1 MNETPRHS
9 TAPDAVSQTAI
20 DPEIDLDSIRPLDK
34 QIEEHERAI
43 IRLKRTRNSLLNVST
58 LLPPEI
64 LGGIFHWNVIPPDGD
79 FGELSKNSYDSSSFD
94 IAGLSSH
101 RISRSFGA
109 SGTTRY
115 KIGTNIIPVVG
126 MFHLIW
132 CLTKGA
138 ARVTISMTAYVT
150 RSAGGRAARNTI
162 RRVHLKNCDASQRG
176 GNAAEQG
183 GVVHSTE
190 PGVGSH
196 RGTC

>member
-1 MNETPRHS
+1 MNETLRHS
-9 TAPDAVSQTAI
+9 TAPDAVLQITI
-20 DPEIDLDSIRPLDK
+20 DLKIDLDSIRPLDK

-43 IRLKRTRNSLLNVST
+43 IRLKRTRSSLLNVST

-79 FGELSKNSYDSSSFD
+79 FGELSKNSYDFLLVYHRWFEVVSHTSELWSFWNNTVQD
-94 IAGLSSH
+94 WNQYH
-101 RISRSFGA
+101 SRCGHV
-109 SGTTRY
+109 
-115 KIGTNIIPVVG
+115 PLDLV
-126 MFHLIW
+126 
-132 CLTKGA
+132 LTKGT
-138 ARVTISMTAYVT
+138 ARITISMTAYVT
-150 RSAGGRAARNTI
+150 RSAEGRAARNTI